1 MDLKLIIFALAAAAL
16 VANTV
21 GSKEKLP
28 QHTLQSGKV
37 AQYEVLG
44 PDRYKVIDWVELT
57 QGERTEMKELL
68 ADGCKI
74 QHERV
79 PPSMYEYFVKN
90 FMPKSDD
97 RIFLRVCSRPVTLLV

>member
-1 MDLKLIIFALAAAAL
+1 MDLKLIIFSLAAVAL

-28 QHTLQSGKV
+28 QHTLQSGKE

-44 PDRYKVIDWVELT
+44 PDRYKVMNWVNLT
-57 QGERTEMKELL
+57 QDEQKEMRKLL
-68 ADGCKI
+68 ADGCEV
-74 QHERV
+74 HRERV
-79 PPSMYEYFVKN
+79 SPSMYEYFVKN